1 MDNWYRYGYFKL
13 DQSIIVY
20 SVGFGKVYGGSDTG
34 RTVKQVQ
41 KDSDGYL
48 PGGDYT
54 MELDLSNRSL
64 VMWIN
69 NEKIILDGNIGD
81 LQFSPIVIFVQKFD
95 AHNNEHAIEM
105 HNWYLSTPS
114 ITLL

>member
-1 MDNWYRYGYFKL
+1 M

-20 SVGFGKVYGGSDTG
+20 SVRSGKVYGGSDPG

-41 KDSDGYL
+41 RDSRGYY

-69 NEKIILDGNIGD
+69 NEKIILDGKIGNF
-81 LQFSPIVIFVQKFD
+81 QFSPIVIMCSAD
-95 AHNNEHAIEM
+95 PLCAPE
-105 HNWYLSTPS
+105 

>member
-1 MDNWYRYGYFKL
+1 MKEWKEYWGGKL
-13 DQSIIVY
+13 DQSINNTTIIVY
-20 SVGFGKVYGGSDTG
+20 EVWSGKVFGGSDPN

-41 KDSDGYL
+41 LDSDGDV
-48 PGGDYT
+48 PACDYT

-81 LQFSPIVIFVQKFD
+81 FQFSPIVILDSYSPEV
-95 AHNNEHAIEM
+95 
-105 HNWYLSTPS
+105 
-114 ITLL
+114 TLL

>member
-1 MDNWYRYGYFKL
+1 MKEWIKDSNKF

-20 SVGFGKVYGGSDTG
+20 HISSGKVYGGSDPN

-41 KDSDGYL
+41 KDSDDYV
-48 PGGDYT
+48 PACDYT

-64 VMWIN
+64 VMEVDN
-69 NEKIILDGNIGD
+69 QKILIDGNIGD
-81 LQFSPIVIFVQKFD
+81 FEYSPIVIT
-95 AHNNEHAIEM
+95 HPLCPE
-105 HNWYLSTPS
+105 